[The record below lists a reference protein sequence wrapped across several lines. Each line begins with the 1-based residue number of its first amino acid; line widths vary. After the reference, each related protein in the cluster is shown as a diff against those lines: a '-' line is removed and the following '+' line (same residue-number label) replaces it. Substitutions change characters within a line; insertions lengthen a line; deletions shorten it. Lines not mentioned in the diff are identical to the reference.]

1 MESISYASI
10 NWGSVADWVSGTG
23 SLAAAVVALYIA
35 RFSQRVRLR
44 GYCGHRIIVG
54 LGQTKIDVF
63 TVSVT
68 NISQRPTMVTN
79 IGFTCEIWRWKRY
92 GIIGFTQDDISHGI
106 PKALSDGE
114 SGNWNVRMGESN
126 QWARDII
133 NKFEMTRISRGN
145 IESSNTYVKW
155 WHYRATA

>member
-1 MESISYASI
+1 
-10 NWGSVADWVSGTG
+10 
-23 SLAAAVVALYIA
+23 
-35 RFSQRVRLR
+35 
-44 GYCGHRIIVG
+44 
-54 LGQTKIDVF
+54 
-63 TVSVT
+63 
-68 NISQRPTMVTN
+68 MVTN

-133 NKFEMTRISRGN
+133 NKFEMTRISVATLRVQIHTSNGGTTVLRPKKSIRDILIALVKEINCGN
-145 IESSNTYVKW
+145 QFVQS
-155 WHYRATA
+155 